1 LGKTDKDEKAM
12 LIETVWARNYSFW
25 LNVVKGD
32 DLIAEEGEMEIE
44 DEKGKEL
51 DETVDECT
59 GSFVARWLRGKITK
73 F

>member
-1 LGKTDKDEKAM
+1 
-12 LIETVWARNYSFW
+12 
-25 LNVVKGD
+25 VVKGD